1 MKIED
6 PTKRNPEWEIDTLFG
21 LFRVVDAVI
30 KSMIQTHPDCE
41 RLLDQFDVRLR
52 DAIEES
58 TASGRTRIE
67 EAAAAEYGQKLRE
80 MIFRRADRQ
89 IGTVE

>member
-1 MKIED
+1 MKLED
-6 PTKRNPEWEIDTLFG
+6 PTKRHPEWEIDTLFG
-21 LFRVVDAVI
+21 LFGVVDALL
-30 KSMIQTHPDCE
+30 KSVIQTHPDCE

-52 DAIEES
+52 DAIEQS
-58 TASGRTRIE
+58 KISGRTKIE
-67 EAAAAEYGQKLRE
+67 ETAAREYGQELRE